1 MSRPLKFRAW
11 DTVSKQYLKPYPEGF
26 HLFGEVMCFD
36 LIEQQLHELRGESYS
51 LLSLN
56 DVVVEQFTGLTD
68 CKGKEIWEGDIVK
81 RGMAGPTQEVYYD
94 DTHAWFCYKTGDRA
108 QSIGDSLRWSS
119 GIGNHIEGEVL
130 GNIHEHPD
138 LLKKGATS

>member
-1 MSRPLKFRAW
+1 MNRPIKFRAW
-11 DTVSKQYLKPYPEGF
+11 DTVSKKYLHPYPDGF

-68 CKGKEIWEGDIVK
+68 CKGKEIWEGDILSWEAGSDEYD
-81 RGMAGPTQEVYYD
+81 RGHVYYYRGGFYISFEKVPHHSTSEPLAD
-94 DTHAWFCYKTGDRA
+94 ELENY
-108 QSIGDSLRWSS
+108 
-119 GIGNHIEGEVL
+119 HIEVL
-130 GNIHEHPD
+130 GNIHENPD